1 MSDIK
6 MSELTSFLLAQSKK
20 PSILFTHHTTA
31 EGYTEL
37 HKLIKETYENEKY
50 GKDFPMYDLMHKN
63 FSALVE
69 KVIIICRKYANEEKY
84 EVINCLEYLQDKIIC
99 FICRETNMSVT
110 YMFSEDKVLI
120 TSLVNG
126 EFKNADISECN
137 LISEDFIERLNSNLD
152 TLEEVLQEVFYK

>member
-1 MSDIK
+1 MSNIK
-6 MSELTSFLLAQSKK
+6 MSELTSFLWAQSKN
-20 PSILFTHHTTA
+20 PSVLFTHHATTD
-31 EGYTEL
+31 GYTEL
-37 HKLIKETYENEKY
+37 YELIKEAYENKDKY
-50 GKDFPMYDLMHKN
+50 GPNSPMYDLVHKN

-84 EVINCLEYLQDKIIC
+84 EVINHLEYLQDKIIY

-110 YMFSEDKVLI
+110 YIFKEDKVLI

-126 EFKNADISECN
+126 EFKNADITECN

-152 TLEEVLQEVFYK
+152 TLEEVLQEVL